1 MESVCSGCFTGVG
14 TGVGPF
20 QHGFSLSE
28 LPPESEVEPSS
39 TKSSEKFGWKSLFHR
54 RGHSIASHRTEA
66 DVDGVLATD
75 NPEQVETQK
84 QLKEI
89 MEKGIKL

>member
-1 MESVCSGCFTGVG
+1 M
-14 TGVGPF
+14 GPF
-20 QHGFSLSE
+20 QHELPFNE
-28 LPPESEVEPSS
+28 LPPDLEAESSS
-39 TKSSEKFGWKSLFHR
+39 TKPSEKFGWKALFHR
-54 RGHSIASHRTEA
+54 RGGSVVTHRGEA